1 MQHRPLRRLLITLK
15 KLIILIKIMI
25 LERNDYFE
33 LVKNGK
39 ISGKASADFDTL
51 EEKTNDLA
59 CEIRSSIR
67 NAMVEIHNATKQGK
81 LLLGIEDDNVFT
93 ITYYDYCGSIDV
105 YSWRED
111 ETYNLEEIES
121 IDRLLDILNWFV

>member
-1 MQHRPLRRLLITLK
+1 
-15 KLIILIKIMI
+15 MI
-25 LERNDYFE
+25 LEINDYFE

-59 CEIRSSIR
+59 CEIRSSIK
-67 NAMVEIHNATKQGK
+67 NAMVEIYAATKQGK
-81 LLLGIEDDNVFT
+81 LLLGIEGENVFT
-93 ITYYDYCGSIDV
+93 ITYYDNCGSVGV

-111 ETYNLEEIES
+111 EAYDLEEIES
-121 IDRLLDILNWFV
+121 IDRLLDILSWFV

>member
-1 MQHRPLRRLLITLK
+1 ML
-15 KLIILIKIMI
+15 

-39 ISGKASADFDTL
+39 ISGNASADFDTL

-59 CEIRSSIR
+59 CEIRSSIK
-67 NAMVEIHNATKQGK
+67 NAMVEIYAVTKQGK
-81 LLLGIEDDNVFT
+81 LLLGIEGENVFT
-93 ITYYDYCGSIDV
+93 ITYYDYCGSVDV

-121 IDRLLDILNWFV
+121 VDRLLDILNWFV

>member
-1 MQHRPLRRLLITLK
+1 
-15 KLIILIKIMI
+15 MI

-59 CEIRSSIR
+59 CEICSSIK
-67 NAMVEIHNATKQGK
+67 NAMEEIYNTTKQNK
-81 LLLGIEDDNVFT
+81 LLLGSEDEYIFT
-93 ITYYDYCGSIDV
+93 IIRDCGYVYV
-105 YSWRED
+105 YSWKED
-111 ETYNLEEIES
+111 ETNNLENITS

>member
-1 MQHRPLRRLLITLK
+1 
-15 KLIILIKIMI
+15 MI
-25 LERNDYFE
+25 LEINDYFE

-59 CEIRSSIR
+59 CEIRSSIK
-67 NAMVEIHNATKQGK
+67 NAMVEIYAATKQGK
-81 LLLGIEDDNVFT
+81 LLLGIEDENVFT
-93 ITYYDYCGSIDV
+93 ITYYEDSCEPVTI

-111 ETYNLEEIES
+111 ETYDLGAIES
-121 IDRLLDILNWFV
+121 IDRLLDILSWFV

>member
-1 MQHRPLRRLLITLK
+1 
-15 KLIILIKIMI
+15 MI
-25 LERNDYFE
+25 LERTDYFE

-39 ISGKASADFDTL
+39 ISGNASADFDTL
-51 EEKTNDLA
+51 EEKANDLA
-59 CEIRSSIR
+59 CEIRSSIK

-81 LLLGIEDDNVFT
+81 LLLGIEGENVFT
-93 ITYYDYCGSIDV
+93 ITYHKIDNVVDV

-111 ETYNLEEIES
+111 ETCDLEEIES

>member
-1 MQHRPLRRLLITLK
+1 
-15 KLIILIKIMI
+15 MI

-59 CEIRSSIR
+59 GEIRSSIK
-67 NAMVEIHNATKQGK
+67 NAMVEIYAVTKQGK
-81 LLLGIEDDNVFT
+81 LLLGIENERVFT
-93 ITYYDYCGSIDV
+93 ITYHDYCGSVDV

-111 ETYNLEEIES
+111 ETCDLEEINS
-121 IDRLLDILNWFV
+121 VDRLLDILNWFV

>member
-1 MQHRPLRRLLITLK
+1 
-15 KLIILIKIMI
+15 MI
-25 LERNDYFE
+25 LERTDYFE
-33 LVKNGK
+33 LVNNGK
-39 ISGKASADFDTL
+39 ISGKESADFDTL

-81 LLLGIEDDNVFT
+81 LLLGIEGENVFT
-93 ITYYDYCGSIDV
+93 ITYDDSCDSVDV

-111 ETYNLEEIES
+111 ETYDLEEIES
-121 IDRLLDILNWFV
+121 IDRLMDILNWFV

>member
-1 MQHRPLRRLLITLK
+1 
-15 KLIILIKIMI
+15 MI

-39 ISGKASADFDTL
+39 ISGKASADFETL

-59 CEIRSSIR
+59 CEIRSSIK
-67 NAMVEIHNATKQGK
+67 NAMVEIHNATKQSK
-81 LLLGIEDDNVFT
+81 LLLGIEGENVFT
-93 ITYYDYCGSIDV
+93 ITYYDNCGSVDV

-111 ETYNLEEIES
+111 ETYDLEEIES

>member
-1 MQHRPLRRLLITLK
+1 
-15 KLIILIKIMI
+15 MI

-39 ISGKASADFDTL
+39 VSGKASANFDNL

-59 CEIRSSIR
+59 CEIRSSIV
-67 NAMVEIHNATKQGK
+67 NAMVEIHNATKQNK
-81 LLLGIEDDNVFT
+81 LLLGTDGKNIFT
-93 ITYYDYCGSIDV
+93 ITYYEDSCEPVTI
-105 YSWRED
+105 YSWEED
-111 ETYNLEEIES
+111 ETYDLGAIES

>member
-1 MQHRPLRRLLITLK
+1 
-15 KLIILIKIMI
+15 MI
-25 LERNDYFE
+25 LERTDYFE

-51 EEKTNDLA
+51 EERTNDLA
-59 CEIRSSIR
+59 CEIRSSIK
-67 NAMVEIHNATKQGK
+67 NAMVEIHNATKQDK
-81 LLLGIEDDNVFT
+81 LLLGIEGENVFT
-93 ITYYDYCGSIDV
+93 ITYYDYCGSVDV

-111 ETYNLEEIES
+111 ETYDLEEINS

>member
-1 MQHRPLRRLLITLK
+1 
-15 KLIILIKIMI
+15 MI

-59 CEIRSSIR
+59 CEIRSSIK
-67 NAMVEIHNATKQGK
+67 NAMV
-81 LLLGIEDDNVFT
+81 
-93 ITYYDYCGSIDV
+93 
-105 YSWRED
+105 
-111 ETYNLEEIES
+111 
-121 IDRLLDILNWFV
+121 

>member
-1 MQHRPLRRLLITLK
+1 
-15 KLIILIKIMI
+15 MI
-25 LERNDYFE
+25 LEKTDYFE
-33 LVKNGK
+33 LVNNGK

-59 CEIRSSIR
+59 CEIRSSIK
-67 NAMVEIHNATKQGK
+67 NAMVEIHNATKQSK
-81 LLLGIEDDNVFT
+81 LLLGIEGENVFT
-93 ITYYDYCGSIDV
+93 ITYYDNCGSVDV

-111 ETYNLEEIES
+111 ETYDLEEIES

>member
-1 MQHRPLRRLLITLK
+1 
-15 KLIILIKIMI
+15 MI

-59 CEIRSSIR
+59 GEIRSSIK
-67 NAMVEIHNATKQGK
+67 NAMEEIYNTTNQNK
-81 LLLGIEDDNVFT
+81 LLLGVENESVFT
-93 ITYYDYCGSIDV
+93 ITYDDSCGSVDV
-105 YSWRED
+105 YSWREA
-111 ETYNLEEIES
+111 EYYNLEQIES
-121 IDRLLDILNWFV
+121 VYRLLDILNWLV